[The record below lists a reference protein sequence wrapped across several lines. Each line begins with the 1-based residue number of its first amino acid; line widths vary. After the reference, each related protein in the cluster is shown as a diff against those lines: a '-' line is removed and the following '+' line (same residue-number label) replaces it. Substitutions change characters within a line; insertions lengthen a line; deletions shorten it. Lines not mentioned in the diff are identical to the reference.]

1 MKKRRGIV
9 LALLS
14 LVTVLGALSIGAA
27 AVSADDAGSLAEV
40 DEAAAAPGASR
51 LHAEGDGIAVLAG
64 RGVVDVTGNG
74 ILWIRDL
81 RGDARIDVSGYGQ
94 KEEFEDGWIQYSGF
108 RGHARVSGSRI
119 VVCIAGVDV
128 DLHAGGIGRV
138 MLWGHGRVRIVS
150 AAGDEVTNDWNGGF
164 FRWHRFGDPSA
175 AVAAAL

>member
-14 LVTVLGALSIGAA
+14 LVTVLGALSVGAV
-27 AVSADDAGSLAEV
+27 AVSADDTGSLVEV
-40 DEAAAAPGASR
+40 DEAAAVPGAGR
-51 LHAEGDGIAVLAG
+51 LHAEGDGIALLGG
-64 RGVVDVTGNG
+64 RGIVDVKGNG

-94 KEEFEDGWIQYSGF
+94 KEEFGDGWIQYSGF

-138 MLWGHGRVRIVS
+138 MLWGHGTCVITGVD
-150 AAGDEVTNDWNGGF
+150 GEETLDWGTGLGE
-164 FRWHRFGDPSA
+164 WGRFGSPRT
-175 AVAAAL
+175 AVSPAP